1 MTSQIIVSC
10 RHFDISTTGELTE
23 VREGLAL
30 AFIEQMVTR
39 DQLWITSTVR
49 RVVHYGSLHVYMLIE
64 AASDWMHCA
73 CHNKMGTFHVACS
86 PASLLLFLVPI
97 YSR

>member
-1 MTSQIIVSC
+1 MTAGALKAWLTTGLVVPY

-39 DQLWITSTVR
+39 DQLWITSTVCKL
-49 RVVHYGSLHVYMLIE
+49 VLCWI
-64 AASDWMHCA
+64 MH
-73 CHNKMGTFHVACS
+73 N
-86 PASLLLFLVPI
+86 
-97 YSR
+97 SR